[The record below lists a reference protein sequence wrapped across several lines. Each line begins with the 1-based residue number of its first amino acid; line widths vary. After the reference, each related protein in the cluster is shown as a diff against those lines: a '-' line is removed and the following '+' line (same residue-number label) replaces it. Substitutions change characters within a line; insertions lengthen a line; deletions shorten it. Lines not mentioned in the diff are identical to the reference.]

1 MECFR
6 VLEAGEG
13 IEAAILRG
21 LSARGGLQGRCA
33 NGDHPALLVVSP
45 RAAAEGA
52 PLPSRCRT
60 VLLPGEMGERAVP
73 LHAASAVSYG
83 VSPRDS
89 LTISSREG
97 DTLWAALQRELVTV
111 EGQVVER
118 QEFPLPLP
126 PGAGELTALAAAGA
140 LLLLGVPPEGLSG
153 LSV

>member
-97 DTLWAALQRELVTV
+97 DTLWAALQREI
-111 EGQVVER
+111 GRASCRER
-118 QEFPLPLP
+118 
-126 PGAGELTALAAAGA
+126 
-140 LLLLGVPPEGLSG
+140 V
-153 LSV
+153 

>member
-52 PLPSRCRT
+52 PLGRWESGPCPSMRP
-60 VLLPGEMGERAVP
+60 V
-73 LHAASAVSYG
+73 
-83 VSPRDS
+83 
-89 LTISSREG
+89 
-97 DTLWAALQRELVTV
+97 Q
-111 EGQVVER
+111 
-118 QEFPLPLP
+118 
-126 PGAGELTALAAAGA
+126 
-140 LLLLGVPPEGLSG
+140 
-153 LSV
+153 

>member
-21 LSARGGLQGRCA
+21 LSARGGLQGRCS

-60 VLLPGEMGERAVP
+60 VLLPGDSNGLVYHNEAAVYTPTILGAYDLIEMGDSKFVFVP
-73 LHAASAVSYG
+73 FC
-83 VSPRDS
+83 
-89 LTISSREG
+89 G
-97 DTLWAALQRELVTV
+97 DNFMWEDKN
-111 EGQVVER
+111 G
-118 QEFPLPLP
+118 EFR
-126 PGAGELTALAAAGA
+126 
-140 LLLLGVPPEGLSG
+140 
-153 LSV
+153 